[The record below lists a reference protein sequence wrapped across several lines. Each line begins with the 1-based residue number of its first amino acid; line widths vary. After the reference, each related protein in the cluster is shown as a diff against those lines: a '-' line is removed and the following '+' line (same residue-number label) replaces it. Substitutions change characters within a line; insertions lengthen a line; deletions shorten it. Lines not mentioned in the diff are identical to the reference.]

1 MGLYCLNNKSDP
13 AGFLP
18 LIFLKWTNCSPV
30 HLSMLILSLAT
41 FPLYL
46 LLFGGGGKISQD
58 RLTTQL
64 LSHHLSDTE
73 LLISCRSFIHP
84 PDTIPARVD
93 AHRIWLRQPR
103 GRGRAGPPFSLSRLP
118 SLGLEEITAALP
130 ASFSSSLVCSD
141 YDLFSDP
148 FFRGQDLANAEFRK
162 TWTDICAGKN

>member
-73 LLISCRSFIHP
+73 LLISCQSFIHP

-103 GRGRAGPPFSLSRLP
+103 GRGRAGPPFSLPSSISGFGGDHCSPSGLLFFLP
-118 SLGLEEITAALP
+118 SVLRLWLILW
-130 ASFSSSLVCSD
+130 SLLQRTGS
-141 YDLFSDP
+141 
-148 FFRGQDLANAEFRK
+148 G
-162 TWTDICAGKN
+162 